1 MSNVVVVG
9 SQWGDEGKGKIVDWL
24 SEQADIVVRFQG
36 GHNAGHTLVVGGTT
50 YKLSLLPSGVVRPGK
65 LSIIGNGVVIDPW
78 AFLDEVSRLRSQGIK
93 VEPDSDDPLRA
104 TLKGKLTIESRYG
117 GLAEVSELKL
127 VREKDNAPWKVAPAE
142 VERTFKS
149 RTKPK

>member
-1 MSNVVVVG
+1 MPQRYKSARLPVLILAAGILLVCSQPAFAVRLVKFTVSIGGKDVLETSTGDDGRQDADTVWRYLKRLELRPVKG
-9 SQWGDEGKGKIVDWL
+9 S
-24 SEQADIVVRFQG
+24 
-36 GHNAGHTLVVGGTT
+36 
-50 YKLSLLPSGVVRPGK
+50 
-65 LSIIGNGVVIDPW
+65 
-78 AFLDEVSRLRSQGIK
+78 K

>member
-1 MSNVVVVG
+1 MWRYLKRLELRPVKG
-9 SQWGDEGKGKIVDWL
+9 SKG
-24 SEQADIVVRFQG
+24 
-36 GHNAGHTLVVGGTT
+36 
-50 YKLSLLPSGVVRPGK
+50 
-65 LSIIGNGVVIDPW
+65 
-78 AFLDEVSRLRSQGIK
+78 
-93 VEPDSDDPLRA
+93 EPDSDDPLRA